1 MKYYHAEEIGNS
13 IPNGDPGDMVHAKIW
28 VHANDI
34 YKATEKLKKKIRK
47 YGDRNNDWD
56 LVSNDINNIIDEVIR
71 NG

>member
-1 MKYYHAEEIGNS
+1 
-13 IPNGDPGDMVHAKIW
+13 MVHAKIW